1 MPYIGTKINQMNKE
15 NCKHCVSFCEFNLS
29 VERNSVEFYEKEII
43 ATCPICL
50 YRLDDQEIKLALQN
64 MYSSKVSELI
74 YKAYENKKEYFNA
87 VHELSKMGIKCL
99 PAEEDIIDN

>member
-1 MPYIGTKINQMNKE
+1 MNNEE
-15 NCKHCVSFCEFNLS
+15 NCKHCVSFYEFNFSMEKNLVS
-29 VERNSVEFYEKEII
+29 IYEKGIRS
-43 ATCPICL
+43 TCPICFDT
-50 YRLDDQEIKLALQN
+50 LDDQEIKLALQN